1 MLLRSSAYSI
11 TPIECPLRSANQQKN
26 MCAVKQCAL
35 TTRLCSA
42 MTAHAVLQF
51 SKISTAYND
60 VLKHYGALKLAS
72 LIGRSVYSLIC

>member
-1 MLLRSSAYSI
+1 
-11 TPIECPLRSANQQKN
+11 
-26 MCAVKQCAL
+26 
-35 TTRLCSA
+35 